1 MADIIKVFEL
11 KIDLDAAIKETSK
24 LKTDSDNLKKA
35 LKKNLR
41 RGQVMVSNKSQ
52 TNEIKK
58 FVAQISILRTHSTTI
73 KPGYEPVLHVNSIR
87 QTSRIIEINEKI
99 TTKKT
104 DEDNI
109 LRTGDRAKV
118 TFEFKYNGEYLKEGF
133 KILLAEG
140 KVKIVGKIISL
151 IE

>member
-1 MADIIKVFEL
+1 MIQQDLIDILCCPETKQ
-11 KIDLDAAIKETSK
+11 DLALVSET
-24 LKTDSDNLKKA
+24 A
-35 LKKNLR
+35 L
-41 RGQVMVSNKSQ
+41 
-52 TNEIKK
+52 
-58 FVAQISILRTHSTTI
+58 A
-73 KPGYEPVLHVNSIR
+73 
-87 QTSRIIEINEKI
+87 EINEKI

-104 DEDNI
+104 DDDNI

-140 KVKIVGKIISL
+140 KVKIIGKIISQ